1 VKDKCKLNRMK
12 SSFSDKIYTCL
23 AAKVIKFNEEN
34 KPRVT
39 LDQLIRVYK
48 RGEKTSR
55 VFFSFDK
62 STAQWAMARVNMFL
76 RLSSDRRVADS
87 YRFQDLDISEGRDRT
102 YHQEEAEPFW
112 RFSELD
118 FTMARSDLL
127 LSHITDRR
135 LKAHFIRPQ
144 LKKVRFEPIIILLV

>member
-1 VKDKCKLNRMK
+1 MK
-12 SSFSDKIYTCL
+12 SSFSEKIYTCL
-23 AAKVIKFNEEN
+23 VAKVIKYNEEQ
-34 KPRVT
+34 KSPITV
-39 LDQLIRVYK
+39 DQLIRVYK

-76 RLSSDRRVADS
+76 RLSSDRRVCDS
-87 YRFQDLDISEGRDRT
+87 YRFQDLDISKGIDRT

-112 RFSELD
+112 KFSELD

-127 LSHITDRR
+127 LSHITDKEAENTFFPPV
-135 LKAHFIRPQ
+135 L
-144 LKKVRFEPIIILLV
+144 EED

>member
-1 VKDKCKLNRMK
+1 MK

-34 KPRVT
+34 QPRVT

-48 RGEKTSR
+48 RGDKTSR

-87 YRFQDLDISEGRDRT
+87 YRLQDLDISEGRDRT

-112 RFSELD
+112 RFSDLD

-127 LSHITDRR
+127 LSHITD
-135 LKAHFIRPQ
+135 KEAQSIFKPPS
-144 LKKVRFEPIIILLV
+144 VEEN

>member
-1 VKDKCKLNRMK
+1 MKDKCKLNRMK

-34 KPRVT
+34 TPRVT

-76 RLSSDRRVADS
+76 RLSADRRVADAYS
-87 YRFQDLDISEGRDRT
+87 FQDLDISEGTDRT

-112 RFSELD
+112 KFSELD

-127 LSHITDRR
+127 LVHITDQE
-135 LKAHFIRPQ
+135 ADSTFYPPS
-144 LKKVRFEPIIILLV
+144 VEEG

>member
-1 VKDKCKLNRMK
+1 MKDKCKLNRMK

-23 AAKVIKFNEEN
+23 AAKVIKFNEEHT
-34 KPRVT
+34 PRVT

-48 RGEKTSR
+48 RGEKTAT

-76 RLSSDRRVADS
+76 RLSSDRLVADS
-87 YRFQDLDISEGRDRT
+87 YRFQDLDISEGTDRT
-102 YHQEEAEPFW
+102 YYQEESEPFW
-112 RFSELD
+112 NFSELD

-127 LSHITDRR
+127 LVHITDQE
-135 LKAHFIRPQ
+135 ADSTFYPPS
-144 LKKVRFEPIIILLV
+144 VEEG

>member
-1 VKDKCKLNRMK
+1 MKDKCKLNRMK

-34 KPRVT
+34 TPRVT

-76 RLSSDRRVADS
+76 RLSADRRVADA
-87 YRFQDLDISEGRDRT
+87 YRFQDLDISEGTDRT

-112 RFSELD
+112 KFSELD

-127 LSHITDRR
+127 LFHITDQE
-135 LKAHFIRPQ
+135 AESTFYPPPVEEI
-144 LKKVRFEPIIILLV
+144 

>member
-12 SSFSDKIYTCL
+12 SSFSDKIYSCL

-34 KPRVT
+34 TPRVT
-39 LDQLIRVYK
+39 LNQLIRVYK
-48 RGEKTSR
+48 RGEKTAT

-76 RLSSDRRVADS
+76 RLSADRTVTDA

-112 RFSELD
+112 KFSELD

-127 LSHITDRR
+127 LVHITDQE
-135 LKAHFIRPQ
+135 ADSTFYPPS
-144 LKKVRFEPIIILLV
+144 VEEG

>member
-1 VKDKCKLNRMK
+1 MKDKCKLNRMK

-34 KPRVT
+34 QPRVT

-76 RLSSDRRVADS
+76 RLSSDRQVADS
-87 YRFQDLDISEGRDRT
+87 YRFLDLDISQGTDRT
-102 YHQEEAEPFW
+102 YYQEEAEPFW
-112 RFSELD
+112 KFSELD

-127 LSHITDRR
+127 LVHITDEE
-135 LKAHFIRPQ
+135 AENTFYPPP
-144 LKKVRFEPIIILLV
+144 VEEG